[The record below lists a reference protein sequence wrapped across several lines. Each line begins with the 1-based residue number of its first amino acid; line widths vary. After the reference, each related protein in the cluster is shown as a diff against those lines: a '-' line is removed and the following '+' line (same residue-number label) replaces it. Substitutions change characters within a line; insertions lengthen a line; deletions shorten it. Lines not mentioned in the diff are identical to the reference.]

1 MKRVVEI
8 LKEFKKRCWSLVESF
23 KEFIKRY
30 WSLIICE
37 FFIVIIYVLFYPCSR
52 GSNFEIIIS
61 PEILATLLVG
71 IAAIYS
77 WIHHKKISDSEIED
91 SHYDSDLRLLR
102 NLDDLLEMYKDKGS
116 ERLIGIRLQNFITSL
131 EAKYLKRKAAEERDE
146 FLKIYYDFIRE
157 KISTDQ
163 DSLEG
168 EERESESQ
176 ETSSN
181 ISSNSS
187 GGSLIEIEDE
197 QENSIPDVKT
207 KVSEKLG
214 VPIKNIRYS
223 KNYEDDA
230 KKDKLRW
237 TTWYTIGKNTI
248 DKLQDEEKQ
257 IFITSVNGE
266 DIIFQ
271 IQGKDLKDII
281 SKGKPRKRRRA
292 GKEVYD
298 LFFGQDFEGNF
309 VEGRHKI
316 DLQKYNI
323 I

>member
-1 MKRVVEI
+1 MKKIRLLFASHWKI
-8 LKEFKKRCWSLVESF
+8 LIFELV
-23 KEFIKRY
+23 FIVLYVGVSIGVDRHPIHNVTI
-30 WSLIICE
+30 LPIIFSAE
-37 FFIVIIYVLFYPCSR
+37 FFVAMI
-52 GSNFEIIIS
+52 
-61 PEILATLLVG
+61 VG
-71 IAAIYS
+71 IAAVYS
-77 WIHHKKISDSEIED
+77 WVHHKKISDSEIED

-102 NLDDLLEMYKDKGS
+102 NIDDLLEVYKDKGS

-131 EAKYLKRKAAEERDE
+131 EAKYSKRKAAEERDE

-176 ETSSN
+176 EISSN

-187 GGSLIEIEDE
+187 CASLIEIEDE
-197 QENSIPDVKT
+197 QENPKT
-207 KVSEKLG
+207 KVSRKLG
-214 VPIKNIRYS
+214 VPMKNIRFS

-230 KKDKLRW
+230 IKDKLSW

-257 IFITSVNGE
+257 IFITSVNDE

-281 SKGKPRKRRRA
+281 SKGKPRKRLRA

-298 LFFGQDFEGNF
+298 LFFGQDSEGNF

-323 I
+323 KRL

>member
-1 MKRVVEI
+1 MKKIRLLFASHWKI
-8 LKEFKKRCWSLVESF
+8 LIFELV
-23 KEFIKRY
+23 FIVLYVGVSIGVDRHPIHNVTI
-30 WSLIICE
+30 LPIIFSAE
-37 FFIVIIYVLFYPCSR
+37 FFVAMI
-52 GSNFEIIIS
+52 
-61 PEILATLLVG
+61 VG
-71 IAAIYS
+71 IAAVYS
-77 WIHHKKISDSEIED
+77 WVHHKKISDSEIED
-91 SHYDSDLRLLR
+91 SHYDNKLQLLR
-102 NLDDLLEMYKDKGS
+102 NVDELLEVYKDKGS

-131 EAKYLKRKAAEERDE
+131 EAKYSKRKAAEERDE

-176 ETSSN
+176 EISSN
-181 ISSNSS
+181 ISSNPSCA
-187 GGSLIEIEDE
+187 SLIEIEDE
-197 QENSIPDVKT
+197 QENPKT
-207 KVSEKLG
+207 KVSRKLG
-214 VPIKNIRYS
+214 VPMKNIRFS

-230 KKDKLRW
+230 IKDKLSW

-248 DKLQDEEKQ
+248 DKLQDDEKQ
-257 IFITSVNGE
+257 IFITSVNDE

-271 IQGKDLKDII
+271 IKGKDLKDII
-281 SKGKPRKRRRA
+281 SKGKPRKRLRA

-298 LFFGQDFEGNF
+298 LFFGQDSEGNF

-323 I
+323 KRL

>member
-1 MKRVVEI
+1 MKRVVE
-8 LKEFKKRCWSLVESF
+8 SL

-30 WSLIICE
+30 WRLIICE
-37 FFIVIIYVLFYPCSR
+37 IFIVIIYVCFYTCSR

-91 SHYDSDLRLLR
+91 SHYDNNLQLLR
-102 NLDDLLEMYKDKGS
+102 NVDELLEVYKNKG
-116 ERLIGIRLQNFITSL
+116 EVREIGIEIQDFLISL
-131 EAKYLKRKAAEERDE
+131 EKQYIQKQEVLKPRDK
-146 FLKIYYDFIRE
+146 FLDIYYRFIND

-163 DSLEG
+163 DSLES
-168 EERESESQ
+168 EERDLKSQ
-176 ETSSN
+176 EKSS
-181 ISSNSS
+181 IIPSNSS
-187 GGSLIEIEDE
+187 SDLLNENEND
-197 QENSIPDVKT
+197 QESPIQYIKT
-207 KVSEKLG
+207 KVSEEFDT
-214 VPIKNIRYS
+214 PTKNIRYS

-230 KKDKLRW
+230 IKDNLNW
-237 TTWYTIGKNTI
+237 TTWFTIGKNTI
-248 DKLQDEEKQ
+248 DKLGDKDKQ
-257 IFITSVNGE
+257 IFITNVNGK
-266 DIIFQ
+266 DIRFQ

-281 SKGKPRKRRRA
+281 SEGKPRKRRRA

-298 LFFGQDFEGNF
+298 LFFGQDSKGNF

-323 I
+323 EIL

>member
-1 MKRVVEI
+1 MKKIRLLFASHWKI
-8 LKEFKKRCWSLVESF
+8 LIFELV
-23 KEFIKRY
+23 FIVLYVGVSIGVDRHPIHNVTI
-30 WSLIICE
+30 LPIIFSAE
-37 FFIVIIYVLFYPCSR
+37 FFVAMI
-52 GSNFEIIIS
+52 
-61 PEILATLLVG
+61 VG
-71 IAAIYS
+71 IAAVYS
-77 WIHHKKISDSEIED
+77 WVHHKKISDSEIED

-102 NLDDLLEMYKDKGS
+102 NIDDLLEVYKDKGS

-131 EAKYLKRKAAEERDE
+131 EAKYSKRKAAEERDE

-168 EERESESQ
+168 EERGSESQ
-176 ETSSN
+176 EISSN
-181 ISSNSS
+181 ISTNSS
-187 GGSLIEIEDE
+187 YASLIEIEDE
-197 QENSIPDVKT
+197 QENPKT
-207 KVSEKLG
+207 KVSRKLG
-214 VPIKNIRYS
+214 VPMKNIRFS

-230 KKDKLRW
+230 IKDKLSW

-257 IFITSVNGE
+257 IFITSVNDE

-281 SKGKPRKRRRA
+281 SKGKPRKRLRA

-298 LFFGQDFEGNF
+298 LFFGQDSEGNF
-309 VEGRHKI
+309 VQRRHKI
-316 DLQKYNI
+316 DSQKYNI
-323 I
+323 E

>member
-1 MKRVVEI
+1 MKKIRLLFASHWKI
-8 LKEFKKRCWSLVESF
+8 LIFELV
-23 KEFIKRY
+23 FIALYVGVSIGVDRHPIHNVTI
-30 WSLIICE
+30 LPIIFSAE
-37 FFIVIIYVLFYPCSR
+37 FFVAMI
-52 GSNFEIIIS
+52 
-61 PEILATLLVG
+61 VG
-71 IAAIYS
+71 IAAVYS
-77 WIHHKKISDSEIED
+77 WVHHKKISDSEIED

-102 NLDDLLEMYKDKGS
+102 NIDDLLEVYKDKGS
-116 ERLIGIRLQNFITSL
+116 ERLIGIRLQNYITSL
-131 EAKYLKRKAAEERDE
+131 EAKYSKRKAAEERDE

-176 ETSSN
+176 EISSN

-187 GGSLIEIEDE
+187 CASLIEIEDE
-197 QENSIPDVKT
+197 QENPKT
-207 KVSEKLG
+207 KVSRKLG
-214 VPIKNIRYS
+214 VPMKNIRFS

-230 KKDKLRW
+230 IKDKLSW

-257 IFITSVNGE
+257 IFITSVNDE

-281 SKGKPRKRRRA
+281 SKGKPRKRLRA

-298 LFFGQDFEGNF
+298 LFFGQDSEGNF

-323 I
+323 KRL

>member
-1 MKRVVEI
+1 MIMKNPI
-8 LKEFKKRCWSLVESF
+8 LFLRNHLRIILFEGCLIALYVCCSIGIDRSQIER
-23 KEFIKRY
+23 IKIL
-30 WSLIICE
+30 SIIFSAE
-37 FFIVIIYVLFYPCSR
+37 FFVAMI
-52 GSNFEIIIS
+52 
-61 PEILATLLVG
+61 VG
-71 IAAIYS
+71 IAAVYS
-77 WIHHKKISDSEIED
+77 WVHHKKISDSEIED

-102 NLDDLLEMYKDKGS
+102 NIDDLLEVYKDKGS

-131 EAKYLKRKAAEERDE
+131 DAKYSKRKAAEERDE

-187 GGSLIEIEDE
+187 GSSLIEIEDE
-197 QENSIPDVKT
+197 QENPIQVVKT
-207 KVSEKLG
+207 KVSRKLG
-214 VPIKNIRYS
+214 VPMKNIRFS

-230 KKDKLRW
+230 IKDKLSW

-257 IFITSVNGE
+257 IFITSVNDE

-298 LFFGQDFEGNF
+298 LFFGQDSEGNF

-316 DLQKYNI
+316 NLQKYNI
-323 I
+323 KRL